1 MTKTA
6 EPGGDDNVL
15 FAFFNEVGIIN
26 QLASALF
33 LKVLPDGV
41 HIAHFA
47 ILNHMVRLGD
57 DRTPVQLASA
67 MQVTKP
73 TMTHSLKVLEGRGF
87 ITIHA
92 DAADGRSKRVLLTEA
107 GRRFREAA
115 VAATQAGLAP
125 IAGQLDDGSLP
136 ETIDGLRRIRRIL
149 DAAR

>member
-1 MTKTA
+1 MAVA
-6 EPGGDDNVL
+6 EDGL
-15 FAFFNEVGIIN
+15 FAFFNEVGIIH

-73 TMTHSLKVLEGRGF
+73 TMTHSLKVLESRGF
-87 ITIHA
+87 VAIRA
-92 DAADGRSKRVLLTEA
+92 DATDRRSKRVLLTAA
-107 GRRFREAA
+107 GRRFRDDAIAA
-115 VAATQAGLAP
+115 IEAGLAG
-125 IAGQLDDGSLP
+125 IADRLDDGTLP
-136 ETIDGLRRIRRIL
+136 ETVQRLRKIRRTL
-149 DAAR
+149 DEAR

>member
-1 MTKTA
+1 MTETA
-6 EPGGDDNVL
+6 NEETGL
-15 FAFFNEVGIIN
+15 FAFFNEVGIIH

-57 DRTPVQLASA
+57 NRTPAQLASA

-73 TMTHSLKVLEGRGF
+73 TMTHSLKVLGRRGF
-87 ITIHA
+87 IAVRA
-92 DAADGRSKRVLLTEA
+92 DATDGRAKRVVLTEA
-107 GRRFREAA
+107 GRRFREEAIAA
-115 VAATQAGLAP
+115 LEAGMAG
-125 IAGQLDDGSLP
+125 IADQLNDGSLL
-136 ETIDGLRRIRRIL
+136 ETVERLRRIRRVL

>member
-1 MTKTA
+1 MTETA
-6 EPGGDDNVL
+6 NDETGL
-15 FAFFNEVGIIN
+15 FTVFNEIGIIH

-57 DRTPVQLASA
+57 DRTPAQLASA

-73 TMTHSLKVLEGRGF
+73 TMTHSLRVLESRGF
-87 ITIHA
+87 IAVRA
-92 DAADGRSKRVLLTEA
+92 DATDGRAKRVVLTEA
-107 GRRFREAA
+107 GRRFREEAIAA
-115 VAATQAGLAP
+115 LEAGMAS
-125 IAGQLDDGSLP
+125 IASQLDDGSLP
-136 ETIDGLRRIRRIL
+136 ETVERLRRIRRVL

>member
-1 MTKTA
+1 MTA
-6 EPGGDDNVL
+6 NDENGL

-57 DRTPVQLASA
+57 DRTPAQLASA

-87 ITIHA
+87 IAIRA
-92 DAADGRSKRVLLTEA
+92 DATDGRAKRVVLTEA
-107 GRRFREAA
+107 GRRFRDQAIAA
-115 VAATQAGLAP
+115 LEAGLAG
-125 IAGQLDDGSLP
+125 ISGQLDDGSLP
-136 ETIDGLRRIRRIL
+136 ETVERLRGVRRVL
-149 DAAR
+149 DAAREG